1 MILIKRALFGVV
13 CSLLMAP
20 LVQADCQVSLSQP
33 TVSYGKIRV
42 SDIANKNKQWNNLSQ
57 RQVTLTAYCP
67 DAQKMA
73 LFFDGKAGEQKLF
86 TFGDNSRL
94 LVVASDA
101 TLDGNPVQLNRISDA
116 GVFIPNGQ
124 QADKIAARAGEGIV
138 PVSSGTVVSGK
149 QFTMMLTI
157 EPLLNHNDLSLR
169 DSRDIDS
176 NIQVRLE
183 RVCT

>member
-1 MILIKRALFGVV
+1 M
-13 CSLLMAP
+13 
-20 LVQADCQVSLSQP
+20 
-33 TVSYGKIRV
+33 
-42 SDIANKNKQWNNLSQ
+42 
-57 RQVTLTAYCP
+57 
-67 DAQKMA
+67 
-73 LFFDGKAGEQKLF
+73 
-86 TFGDNSRL
+86 
-94 LVVASDA
+94 
-101 TLDGNPVQLNRISDA
+101 
-116 GVFIPNGQ
+116 FIPNGQ

-183 RVCT
+183 TE